1 MKNFYRVRLG
11 QKYAHSDACFAGN
24 FIGVDDDYFGD
35 LTGQFPDDW
44 RSFNRKWVPLMV
56 ASHPGMSKISAGLY
70 CGTVWTLCKGINQ
83 GDVVLCPDDSGAYR
97 FGEVTGDYVYHPGDV
112 LPHRRPVRW
121 LNVTVSR
128 ESMSE
133 ALRNS
138 AGAPGTVR
146 NLTKFAEELQNFLT
160 VSSGP
165 SIAVSDAT
173 VEDATAFA
181 MELHR
186 QAFLVKNWPQTELGK
201 EYDIY
206 EEDGQK
212 VGEQYETDTGPLD
225 ILAVRKD
232 KKELLVVE
240 LKKGRASDAVVG
252 QVLRYMGYVSEELA
266 ETGQTVRGA
275 IIALDDD
282 QRIRRALAV
291 APNVSFYRYQV
302 SFKLLKS

>member
-1 MKNFYRVRLG
+1 MKSFYRVRLG
-11 QKYAHSDACFAGN
+11 QQFVHAAACFAGN
-24 FIGVDDDYFGD
+24 FIGVDDDNFGD
-35 LTGQFPDDW
+35 LTGQLPDDW

-56 ASHPGMSKISAGLY
+56 ARHPGMSKISAGLF

-83 GDVVLCPDDSGAYR
+83 GDVVLCPDASGAYR
-97 FGEVTGDYVYHPGDV
+97 FGEVTGDYLFVLGEA

-121 LNVTVSR
+121 LNIVVNR
-128 ESMSE
+128 ESMSDS
-133 ALRNS
+133 LRNS

-146 NLTKFAEELQNFLT
+146 NLTKFAEELQKFVI
-160 VSSGP
+160 VSAGP
-165 SIAVSDAT
+165 ASVVSDPT
-173 VEDATAFA
+173 VEDPTAFA
-181 MELHR
+181 METHL
-186 QAFLVKNWPQTELGK
+186 QEFLVRNWPQTELGK

-206 EEDGQK
+206 EEDGER

-225 ILAVRKD
+225 ILAIRKD

-266 ETGQTVRGA
+266 EAGQTVRGA
-275 IIALDDD
+275 IIALEDD
-282 QRIRRALAV
+282 QRIKRALAV

>member
-1 MKNFYRVRLG
+1 MKSFYRLRLG
-11 QKYAHSDACFAGN
+11 RNFAHTDACFAGN
-24 FIGVDDDYFGD
+24 FIGVDDDHFGD
-35 LTGQFPDDW
+35 LTGQLPDDW

-56 ASHPGMSKISAGLY
+56 ARNPGMSKISAGLS
-70 CGTVWTLCKGINQ
+70 CGTLWTVTKGISQ
-83 GDVVLCPDDSGAYR
+83 GDVVLSPDGSGDYR
-97 FGEVTGDYVYHPGDV
+97 MAEVTGDYLFVPGDV
-112 LPHRRPVRW
+112 LPHRRSVRW
-121 LNVTVSR
+121 LNIVVGR

-146 NLTKFAEELQNFLT
+146 NLTKFAEELQRFLT

-165 SIAVSDAT
+165 SVVVSDAT
-173 VEDATAFA
+173 VEDPTAFA
-181 MELHR
+181 MELHL
-186 QAFLVKNWPQTELGK
+186 QAFLVKNWSHTELGK

-206 EEDGQK
+206 EEEGEK
-212 VGEQYETDTGPLD
+212 VGEQYLTDTGPLD

-266 ETGQTVRGA
+266 EAGQTVRGV
-275 IIALDDD
+275 IIALEDD
-282 QRIRRALAV
+282 QRIKRALAV